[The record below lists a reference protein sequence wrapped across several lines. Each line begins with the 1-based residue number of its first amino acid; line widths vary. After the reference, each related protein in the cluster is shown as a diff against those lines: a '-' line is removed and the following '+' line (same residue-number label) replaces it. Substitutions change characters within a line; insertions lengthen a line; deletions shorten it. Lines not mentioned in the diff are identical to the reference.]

1 MAAKTVRLLFLFSA
15 LIYQNSILTKAE
27 INNDDIKEF
36 EAVNNLIQAQ
46 LLRVENV
53 IGNETK
59 VHDGMQDL
67 QKRMTEIIKH
77 GKAGHATPSTVKD
90 AISQIRII
98 VPLAEQ
104 STIYIEEMLTK
115 CKQLRS
121 TLRSTIPKLEMLLN

>member
-1 MAAKTVRLLFLFSA
+1 MFYFS
-15 LIYQNSILTKAE
+15 
-27 INNDDIKEF
+27 DIKEF

-77 GKAGHATPSTVKD
+77 GKGKNELF
-90 AISQIRII
+90 Q
-98 VPLAEQ
+98 
-104 STIYIEEMLTK
+104 
-115 CKQLRS
+115 
-121 TLRSTIPKLEMLLN
+121 